1 MGGWGSGAVEQ
12 LGRKTRL
19 ASGCTCSLQS
29 LVGSSKS
36 QGCCSISGL
45 LGKGFGDTHQ
55 HFAVGRARVW
65 SILVCRELLS
75 HEALETTPIVSQCH
89 CCL

>member
-1 MGGWGSGAVEQ
+1 MGQWCRGAAGEENQAGIGVYLLPAEPGGQ
-12 LGRKTRL
+12 WQVTGM
-19 ASGCTCSLQS
+19 LQHWD
-29 LVGSSKS
+29 
-36 QGCCSISGL
+36 GL

-55 HFAVGRARVW
+55 HFAVGGAQVW

-75 HEALETTPIVSQCH
+75 HEALETTPIMSQCH